1 MSKIRPTLVAAL
13 VVLAALPLA
22 WASSYK
28 IDAAHT
34 TVLFSIRHIFTD
46 VQGKFTKFDGAITY
60 DPANAAASS
69 VNFTVDANSVDTNNE
84 KRDGHLRSPDF
95 FDVAKYP
102 SLTFKSTKVVPK
114 GKDLLEV
121 TGDFTMHGVT
131 KSITVPVKVL
141 GVIDSKDF
149 GRKAGFSTS
158 FTIDRKEFGMTWNKV
173 LDVGGAVLGDEVKI
187 DINIEADGV

>member
-1 MSKIRPTLVAAL
+1 MRKTRTILAAAL
-13 VVLAALPLA
+13 VLAALPLA
-22 WASSYK
+22 WAGSYT

-46 VQGKFTKFDGAITY
+46 VQGKFQKFDGSIQY
-60 DPANAAASS
+60 DPANPGASS
-69 VNFTVDANSVDTNNE
+69 VQFTVDANSIDTNNE

-95 FDVAKYP
+95 FDAAKYP
-102 SLTFKSTKVVPK
+102 TLSFKSTKVAAK
-114 GKDLLEV
+114 GKDTLEV

-141 GVIDSKDF
+141 GVLDSKDF

-158 FTIDRKEFGMTWNKV
+158 FTIDRKDYGMTWNKV
-173 LDVGGAVLGDEVKI
+173 MDVGGAILGDEVRI
-187 DINIEADGV
+187 TISVEADGV